1 LIRDLIPYLDV
12 DGVSRL
18 NDGSKRDLGH
28 LFIVTGVIF
37 MAGFW
42 LRSQSA
48 LLVIMIVNRN
58 KSGFLVLAM
67 NTAMQW

>member
-1 LIRDLIPYLDV
+1 MRDLIPYLDV

-28 LFIVTGVIF
+28 LFIVTGVVFI
-37 MAGFW
+37 AGFW
-42 LRSQSA
+42 LRSQRA
-48 LLVIMIVNRN
+48 LLVMMMIVNRN